1 MVQHDFWHSM
11 EDPRSQ
17 YANVVED
24 WYVKMDEAIGK
35 LTQSASEDTYVLVM
49 SDHGSVPVASS
60 LYINEFLRSQGLLA
74 CNDNGGEQAREKGS
88 SRKVREFAIR
98 HVPPRI
104 VRTIYNHSPSFIANK
119 LTVSA
124 EMERVLRDLV
134 RSIDWKR
141 TLAFST
147 GGHGAAIYVNSQPE
161 RPMELSTA
169 AARSEIVRKICD
181 LLSDLTDPVSG
192 EKVQPVFHLGEK
204 VFRGPYQSEAPDL
217 CVELFEED
225 KKIQV
230 NPRLGSRNIW
240 SSSSHFA
247 ATHVRDGYWALT
259 GPQVRAGATQ
269 DAGILD
275 LAPTLLSLLGLEVEA
290 DVDGRVLDSIFSKT
304 GSR

>member
-1 MVQHDFWHSM
+1 M
-11 EDPRSQ
+11 
-17 YANVVED
+17 
-24 WYVKMDEAIGK
+24 
-35 LTQSASEDTYVLVM
+35 
-49 SDHGSVPVASS
+49 
-60 LYINEFLRSQGLLA
+60 LA

-88 SRKVREFAIR
+88 SRRIREFAIR
-98 HVPPRI
+98 HVPARI
-104 VRTIYNHSPSFIANK
+104 VRTIYSLSPSFIARK

-134 RSIDWKR
+134 QSIDWTR

-161 RPMELSTA
+161 KPVELA
-169 AARSEIVRKICD
+169 APAARSEIVRKICD
-181 LLSDLTDPVSG
+181 LLSDLTDPISG
-192 EKVQPVFHLGEK
+192 EKLRPVFHFREK

-217 CVELFEED
+217 CVELFEEE

-230 NPRLGSRNIW
+230 NPRLGSRKIW

-247 ATHVRDGYWALT
+247 ATHVREGFWALT
-259 GPQVRAGATQ
+259 GPQVKPRITQ

-275 LAPTLLSLLGLEVEA
+275 LAPTLLSLLGLEVE
-290 DVDGRVLDSIFSKT
+290 DDFDGQILGSVFSKP

>member
-1 MVQHDFWHSM
+1 VQ
-11 EDPRSQ
+11 
-17 YANVVED
+17 D

-35 LTQSASEDTYVLVM
+35 LTQSADEDTYILVM
-49 SDHGSVPVASS
+49 SDHGSAPVSSS
-60 LYINEFLRSQGLLA
+60 LYINEFLRSKGLLA
-74 CNDNGGEQAREKGS
+74 CNDNGGERARERGS

-98 HVPPRI
+98 HVPPSI
-104 VRTIYNHSPSFIANK
+104 VRTMYNHSPSFISNR

-134 RSIDWKR
+134 GSIDWTR

-161 RPMELSTA
+161 RPAELSTT
-169 AARSEIVRKICD
+169 AARSEIVSKICD
-181 LLSDLTDPVSG
+181 LLSDLVDPVSG

-217 CVELFEED
+217 CVELFEDD
-225 KKIQV
+225 KKVQV
-230 NPRLGSRNIW
+230 NPRLGSRKIW

-247 ATHVRDGYWALT
+247 ATHVRDGFWALT
-259 GPQVRAGATQ
+259 GPQIRPGIIQ

-275 LAPTLLSLLGLEVEA
+275 LAPTLLSLLGLEVE
-290 DVDGRVLDSIFSKT
+290 DDFDGQVLDSVFSKT